1 MNWSEWSVCQNNMQR
16 VCSHCVTQSEL
27 MICLVINYSKHEHE
41 QNMCAQLSRA
51 SQKHSCCA
59 CCFCFYSLLRPLLVF
74 FSVGWRFEAICASTH
89 YVCDRTL
96 CSNAAFEACK
106 TSKNSFPWSWPGFK
120 SSACRHYY
128 FSIGTTSS
136 SSHNRRVHPE
146 AAELGAT
153 RRCQSAWG
161 CTEVYL
167 RINRRP
173 VAYHDCI
180 DALPFLWLQRFHG
193 TRNTRGAQGN

>member
-1 MNWSEWSVCQNNMQR
+1 MQR

-74 FSVGWRFEAICASTH
+74 FSVGWRFEAICASTY

-96 CSNAAFEACK
+96 CSNAAYEARK
-106 TSKNSFPWSWPGFK
+106 TPKKSFPRSRPGFK
-120 SSACRHYY
+120 SSVCRHS
-128 FSIGTTSS
+128 FFTTGSSQGVAAIGTKNNSN
-136 SSHNRRVHPE
+136 NRRVHPD
-146 AAELGAT
+146 AAELPAT
-153 RRCQSAWG
+153 RRCQSA
-161 CTEVYL
+161 
-167 RINRRP
+167 
-173 VAYHDCI
+173 
-180 DALPFLWLQRFHG
+180 
-193 TRNTRGAQGN
+193 

>member
-1 MNWSEWSVCQNNMQR
+1 MQR

-74 FSVGWRFEAICASTH
+74 FSVGWRFEAICASTY

-96 CSNAAFEACK
+96 CSNAAYEARK
-106 TSKNSFPWSWPGFK
+106 TPKKSFPRSRPGFK
-120 SSACRHYY
+120 SSAYRHSF
-128 FSIGTTSS
+128 FSIGTKSS
-136 SSHNRRVHPE
+136 SNNNRWEHPD

-153 RRCQSAWG
+153 RHFQPAWG
-161 CTEVYL
+161 CTEVL
-167 RINRRP
+167 RRINRRL
-173 VAYHDCI
+173 VAYYDCI
-180 DALPFLWLQRFHG
+180 EALPFL
-193 TRNTRGAQGN
+193 